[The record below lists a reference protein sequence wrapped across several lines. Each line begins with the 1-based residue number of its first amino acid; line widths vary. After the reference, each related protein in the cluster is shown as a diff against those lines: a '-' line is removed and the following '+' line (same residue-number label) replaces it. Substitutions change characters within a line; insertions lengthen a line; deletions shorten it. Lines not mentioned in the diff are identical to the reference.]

1 MNTIIIYIIYTILYI
16 ANILISTKL
25 NFKQPYKKPTFQP
38 PNFIFPIVWSILYT
52 LLFFSIQHLDSNIT
66 KIFFII
72 QMIINV
78 SWSTIFNNQYYINSL
93 ILILLLL
100 FLNIFILLKDRIFL
114 LLPYIIWLSFA
125 CILNIYYLLQKYK
138 N

>member
-1 MNTIIIYIIYTILYI
+1 MKTITVYIIYSMLYI
-16 ANILISTKL
+16 VNIIISTRL
-25 NFKQPYKKPTFQP
+25 NFKQPYKKPKFQP
-38 PNFIFPIVWSILYT
+38 PDFIFPIVWSILYT
-52 LLFFSIQHLDSNIT
+52 LLFFSIKNLDSNLT

-93 ILILLLL
+93 ILIFILL
-100 FLNIFILLKDRIFL
+100 FLNIFIFMKDKIFL

-125 CILNIYYLLQKYK
+125 SILNIYYLTQKYK

>member
-1 MNTIIIYIIYTILYI
+1 MNTIIVYIIYSILYI
-16 ANILISTKL
+16 ANIFISTKL
-25 NFKQPYKKPTFQP
+25 NFKQPYNKPKFQP
-38 PNFIFPIVWSILYT
+38 PDFIFPIVWSILYT
-52 LLFFSIQHLDSNIT
+52 LLFFSIQHLDSNTT